1 MARSSPRAPRRPN
14 LQQLVRMATDG
25 GLLVVRTEI
34 YPDGRIVLFHT
45 EELPSSTASNP
56 YDDWKAKRDAR

>member
-1 MARSSPRAPRRPN
+1 
-14 LQQLVRMATDG
+14 MATDG